1 MSPSGPSSLQV
12 KITSLPLH
20 VSLAQHLP
28 QMVFTVVGRF
38 ANERIFCVSES
49 PVSQLRFMCV
59 DCAQRNI
66 TDMFDYL
73 NRAQD
78 MTHETGFPTVTLP
91 SVEANPAWTGVSI
104 MCQAAVNGGTKD
116 SPVSVI
122 EVRYLRNVHVVDTSG
137 QGPVLIPNQGFHFY
151 VECVRGQDGLCQP
164 SARRK
169 TLRCAVQ
176 ANPPANKFGWLKN
189 GQVISGNGPEITIG
203 TEMIGHSLQ
212 CAANNGL
219 YAEENPLKSEA
230 VSIDPYTAARLL
242 QDNFQQ
248 AQSSTPFQ
256 SGNRVEMGQSVQLN
270 CLVEGNPRPVVF
282 WKLRRPNGAVVDAS
296 CPQGLNGQYRE
307 TTALATGGPQNGAVV
322 PPPIQSTTNL
332 IRLQASCIL
341 HVANYSF
348 SGQYWCSACSYV
360 SQGFPECSP
369 GLDAPGER
377 LLNLQVQGAPQMSEV
392 EPSVEQ
398 PEDRSSA
405 IVLVHFCAEPSP
417 RPPRELVFTIDGN
430 DIQLGQ
436 TFQHFTFDNVI
447 QNNTVPNCFVARLRI
462 APVREDD
469 QGRQIVLRVQNQFG
483 TKQLSKWIYW
493 EGCIP
498 SRVVPRGSGGPR
510 QKFSWEHRY
519 KPSPSP
525 YFNYKFIN
533 SPNGFKRLKKL
544 KLQKKISQTFSSIPV
559 SLGDLLGVDASQ
571 MGSFPGWAVWLT
583 VAALGILFSCSVMY
597 CMRKN
602 LLCFYRMKDGQQY
615 STDNLKAGVHDSYND
630 ENANRQL
637 FGGSNGNGNESPYE
651 AAVHVAFSESRI
663 SAV

>member
-1 MSPSGPSSLQV
+1 MGHSLNLIFSLKINYFQLFKFSSLLRIIFYLFLFNQSQGQQQLSHLMSPSGPSSLQV

-483 TKQLSKWIYW
+483 TK
-493 EGCIP
+493 
-498 SRVVPRGSGGPR
+498 
-510 QKFSWEHRY
+510 H
-519 KPSPSP
+519 
-525 YFNYKFIN
+525 
-533 SPNGFKRLKKL
+533 
-544 KLQKKISQTFSSIPV
+544 IPV

-637 FGGSNGNGNESPYE
+637 FGGSNGNGNEVIRPPSVSSEIPPMTIYMSRE
-651 AAVHVAFSESRI
+651 AVV
-663 SAV
+663 

>member
-1 MSPSGPSSLQV
+1 MGHSLNLIFSLKINYFQLFKFSSLLRIIFYLFLFNQSQGQQQLSHLMSPSGPSSLQV

-483 TKQLSKWIYW
+483 TK
-493 EGCIP
+493 
-498 SRVVPRGSGGPR
+498 
-510 QKFSWEHRY
+510 H
-519 KPSPSP
+519 
-525 YFNYKFIN
+525 
-533 SPNGFKRLKKL
+533 
-544 KLQKKISQTFSSIPV
+544 IPV

>member
-1 MSPSGPSSLQV
+1 MNSSLNLLFSPKFKFSSLLRIIFCLFLFNQSQGQQHLMAPSGPSSLQV

-49 PVSQLRFMCV
+49 PVSQLRFICV

-91 SVEANPAWTGVSI
+91 SVDANPAWTGASI

-282 WKLRRPNGAVVDAS
+282 WKLRRPNGAVVDAA

-307 TTALATGGPQNGAVV
+307 TAALVTGGPQNGAVV
-322 PPPIQSTTNL
+322 PPPVQPTTNL

-369 GLDAPGER
+369 GLDTPGER

-436 TFQHFTFDNVI
+436 QFQHFTFDNVI

-483 TKQLSKWIYW
+483 TK
-493 EGCIP
+493 
-498 SRVVPRGSGGPR
+498 
-510 QKFSWEHRY
+510 H
-519 KPSPSP
+519 
-525 YFNYKFIN
+525 
-533 SPNGFKRLKKL
+533 
-544 KLQKKISQTFSSIPV
+544 IPV

-583 VAALGILFSCSVMY
+583 VAALGILFSCSVIY
-597 CMRKN
+597 CMKKN

-637 FGGSNGNGNESPYE
+637 FGGSNGHESPYE